1 MRIKEIEQ
9 RLSQIRQELNNE
21 NADIAALTTEA
32 DALIE
37 ERKTL
42 MTQAQNRQALLN
54 KIGMDDGEGEPVVEE
69 PQSRTLGID
78 SAEYRTGFLK
88 KLRNNDLSDVE
99 QRALSTAASSVGA
112 AVPTS
117 TANKIIEKV
126 KTYAPLL
133 DKIDLLHVPGTIK
146 IPAEGTTV
154 EAQIHAQNAV
164 IKSDDDDKL
173 NDITLSGFEVT
184 KLITISKSVEKM
196 SIEAFEAW
204 LVRKIARAVAD
215 KITKLILFGTGT
227 NQAQGIDA
235 ITWDDTNSVTV
246 AKSASLTEALVLKAI
261 GLLNAGY
268 DAGAEWIMSKSTFM
282 NDFYPLMNTGKNNLV
297 TFANGKYYVGGYPV
311 EYDDRMT
318 ASEAIL
324 GNMELG
330 YAGNMPE
337 EVNITSQFVTRENS
351 YDFLGAAMFDGKV
364 SAVEAFVKIKKATA

>member
-9 RLSQIRQELNNE
+9 RLSQIRQALNNE
-21 NADIAALTTEA
+21 NADIDALSTEA

-37 ERKTL
+37 ERNTL

-54 KIGMDDGEGEPVVEE
+54 KIGTESGDGEPIVEE
-69 PQSRTLGID
+69 PENRTFGTD
-78 SAEYRTGFLK
+78 SAEYRAGFLK
-88 KLRNNDLSDVE
+88 KLRGMDLSEVE
-99 QRALSTAASSVGA
+99 KRALSTAASSVGA
-112 AVPTS
+112 AVPTT

-133 DKIDLLHVPGTIK
+133 DKIDLMHVPGTIK

-154 EAQIHAQNAV
+154 EAQIHAQNAT
-164 IKSDDDDKL
+164 IKSDDEKL
-173 NDITLSGFEVT
+173 SDITLSGFEVT

-196 SIEAFEAW
+196 SMDAFEAW

-215 KITKLILFGTGT
+215 KITKLILFGTGS

-246 AKSASLTEALVLKAI
+246 AKTASLTEALVLKVI

-324 GNMELG
+324 GNLELG

-337 EVNITSQFVTRENS
+337 EINVTSQFVTRENS
-351 YDFLGAAMFDGKV
+351 YDFLGSAMFDGKV
-364 SAVEAFVKIKKATA
+364 SAVEAFVKIRKATA

>member
-1 MRIKEIEQ
+1 MRINEIEQ

-54 KIGMDDGEGEPVVEE
+54 KIGMESGDGEPIVEE

-88 KLRNNDLSDVE
+88 KLRGIDLSDVE

-133 DKIDLLHVPGTIK
+133 DKIDLMHVPGTIK
-146 IPAEGTTV
+146 IPAEGTTI

-164 IKSDDDDKL
+164 ITSDDEKL
-173 NDITLSGFEVT
+173 DDITLSGFEVT

-196 SIEAFEAW
+196 SMDAFEAW

-227 NQAQGIDA
+227 NQAQGINA

-246 AKSASLTEALVLKAI
+246 AKTASLTEANVLKAI

-268 DAGAEWIMSKSTFM
+268 DAGAEWIMSKNTFM

-311 EYDDRMT
+311 EFDDRMT

-337 EVNITSQFVTRENS
+337 EVNVTSQFVTRENS

>member
-37 ERKTL
+37 ERNNL

-54 KIGMDDGEGEPVVEE
+54 KIGMESGEGEPVIEE
-69 PQSRTLGID
+69 PQNRTLGID

-88 KLRNNDLSDVE
+88 KLRGLDLSDVE
-99 QRALSTAASSVGA
+99 QRALTTATSSVGA

-133 DKIDLLHVPGTIK
+133 DKIDLMHVPGTIK
-146 IPAEGTTV
+146 IPAEGTTI
-154 EAQIHAQNAV
+154 EAQIHAQNAE
-164 IKSDDDDKL
+164 ITGDDEKL
-173 NDITLSGFEVT
+173 TEITLSGFEIT
-184 KLITISKSVEKM
+184 KLVTISKSVEKM
-196 SIEAFEAW
+196 SMDAFEAW

-215 KITKLILFGTGT
+215 KITKLILFGTGS
-227 NQAQGIDA
+227 NQAQGINA
-235 ITWDDTNSVTV
+235 IKWDDTNSVTV
-246 AKSASLTEALVLKAI
+246 AKTASLTEALVLKAI

-324 GNMELG
+324 GNLELG

-337 EVNITSQFVTRENS
+337 DINITSQFVTRQNS

-364 SAVEAFVKIKKATA
+364 SAVEAFVKIIKATA

>member
-1 MRIKEIEQ
+1 MRINEIEK

-21 NADIAALTTEA
+21 NADIAALTTET

-37 ERKTL
+37 ERNTL

-54 KIGMDDGEGEPVVEE
+54 KIGMESGEGDPVVEE

-88 KLRNNDLSDVE
+88 KLRNIDLSDVE

-133 DKIDLLHVPGTIK
+133 DKIDLMHVPGTIK
-146 IPAEGTTV
+146 IPAEGTTI

-164 IKSDDDDKL
+164 ITSDDEKL
-173 NDITLSGFEVT
+173 DDITLSGFEVT

-196 SIEAFEAW
+196 SMDAFEAW

-227 NQAQGIDA
+227 NQAQGINA

-246 AKSASLTEALVLKAI
+246 AKTASLTEANVLKAI

-268 DAGAEWIMSKSTFM
+268 DAGAEWIMSKNTFM

-337 EVNITSQFVTRENS
+337 EVNVTSQFVTRENS

>member
-1 MRIKEIEQ
+1 MRLKEIEQ

-21 NADIAALTTEA
+21 NADITALSTEA

-37 ERKTL
+37 ERNNL
-42 MTQAQNRQALLN
+42 MAQAQTRQALLN
-54 KIGMDDGEGEPVVEE
+54 KIGMEGGEGDPVVEE
-69 PQSRTLGID
+69 PEHRTLGVD

-88 KLRNNDLSDVE
+88 KLRGMDLSNAE
-99 QRALSTAASSVGA
+99 KRALTTASTSAGSV
-112 AVPTS
+112 VPTT

-133 DKIDLLHVPGTIK
+133 DKIDLMHVPGTIK
-146 IPAEGTTV
+146 IPAEGTTI

-164 IKSDDDDKL
+164 IASDDEKL
-173 NDITLSGFEVT
+173 SDITLSGFEVT

-196 SIEAFEAW
+196 SMDAFEAW

-215 KITKLILFGTGT
+215 KITKLILFGTGS
-227 NQAQGIDA
+227 NQAQGINA

-246 AKSASLTEALVLKAI
+246 GKSASLTEANVLKVI

-268 DAGAEWIMSKSTFM
+268 DAGAEWIMSKNTFM

-324 GNMELG
+324 GNLELG

-337 EVNITSQFVTRENS
+337 EVNVTSQFVTRENS

-364 SAVEAFVKIKKATA
+364 SAIEAFVKIVKATA

>member
-37 ERKTL
+37 ERNTL

-54 KIGMDDGEGEPVVEE
+54 KIGMESGEGDPVVEE

-88 KLRNNDLSDVE
+88 KLRNLDLSDVE
-99 QRALSTAASSVGA
+99 QRALTTATTSVGA

-133 DKIDLLHVPGTIK
+133 DKIDLMHVPGTIK
-146 IPAEGTTV
+146 IPSEGTTV
-154 EAQIHAQNAV
+154 EAQLHVQNAT
-164 IKSDDDDKL
+164 ISSDDEKL
-173 NDITLSGFEVT
+173 SDITLSGFEIT
-184 KLITISKSVEKM
+184 KLVTISKSVEKM
-196 SIEAFEAW
+196 SMDAFEAW

-215 KITKLILFGTGT
+215 KITKLILFGTGK

-235 ITWDDTNSVTV
+235 ITWDETNSVTV

-268 DAGAEWIMSKSTFM
+268 DAGAEWVMSKSTFM

-324 GNMELG
+324 GNWELG

-337 EVNITSQFVTRENS
+337 EVNVTSQFVTRENS

-364 SAVEAFVKIKKATA
+364 SAIEAFVKIIKATA